1 MGVTYHESNARMS
14 QVAVHNGTVYLA
26 GQVPADATVGMR
38 GQTEQVLA
46 RIDELLAQAGTSKEH
61 LISAQVWVT
70 DMAEFAEMNE
80 GWEAWVVPFAA
91 WGLFIAA
98 TLLVL
103 AVAALDAGPGVAAG
117 PRGVVRVVIV
127 RAHGAFG

>member
-1 MGVTYHESNARMS
+1 MSVNYFESNARMS

-26 GQVPADATVGMR
+26 GQVPSDPSAGMR

-70 DMAEFAEMNE
+70 DMAEFDQMNLA
-80 GWEAWVVPFAA
+80 WEAWVVPGRTPVRAA
-91 WGLFIAA
+91 LEAKLAKPEWKVEIMVIAA
-98 TLLVL
+98 LPQAPTSN
-103 AVAALDAGPGVAAG
+103 
-117 PRGVVRVVIV
+117 
-127 RAHGAFG
+127 